1 MKKEGGGG
9 EGGGEEGGGRGRGK
23 KVEEVFQLQEAKVVI
38 CKFMNKATT
47 SAYHKTTT
55 ALMHLFPYDIHF

>member
-9 EGGGEEGGGRGRGK
+9 KGGRGK

-38 CKFMNKATT
+38 CKFINKATT
-47 SAYHKTTT
+47 PAYHKTTT